1 MNNKLDPE
9 TLKIPAFMRKKA
21 IVSQSRQ
28 KLILTALDRKDAG
41 LSPNSKKPLAP
52 SRIAP
57 RKSARFTFS
66 TTPKRV
72 SPPRLAGGLR
82 RAALSQPAPQTLFS
96 ETPQI
101 SLPKKFQLIGEVTH
115 FLPNIDVAIIMLS
128 APLKIGE
135 MVLIE
140 GDEIVFAQEVSE
152 MQIDRKPV
160 NKAKKG
166 SHIGLKSAF
175 PARVNGKVYRFSL

>member
-1 MNNKLDPE
+1 
-9 TLKIPAFMRKKA
+9 MRKKA
-21 IVSQSRQ
+21 IVSQARQ

-57 RKSARFTFS
+57 RKSARFTFPVAS
-66 TTPKRV
+66 KRAIR
-72 SPPRLAGGLR
+72 S
-82 RAALSQPAPQTLFS
+82 ALSQPAPTQAASHTFFP
-96 ETPQI
+96 ETSQI
-101 SLPKKFQLIGEVTH
+101 SLPKKFQLAGVVTH

-140 GDEIVFAQEVSE
+140 GDEIIFAQEVSE